1 MFSKPFLCVWV
12 VGYCIYAFVLAAATF
27 TESKRCQCNNYYTRG
42 VAIVTVGADVRLVL
56 IFLISSLSRPYINV
70 FVHYTIVYH
79 GKRLNH
85 LMTERVWFVSLHA
98 CIKPVHTDV
107 FFLSEVSLR
116 GRLVEGIGSCCSK
129 AYNVSAFP
137 LLNRNWLERR

>member
-12 VGYCIYAFVLAAATF
+12 VGYCIHAFVLAAATF
-27 TESKRCQCNNYYTRG
+27 TDLKRCQCNNYYTRG

-98 CIKPVHTDV
+98 VGLCTQTSS
-107 FFLSEVSLR
+107 F
-116 GRLVEGIGSCCSK
+116 
-129 AYNVSAFP
+129 
-137 LLNRNWLERR
+137 

>member
-27 TESKRCQCNNYYTRG
+27 TELKRCQCNNYYTRG

-85 LMTERVWFVSLHA
+85 LMTERVWFVSRHA
-98 CIKPVHTDV
+98 
-107 FFLSEVSLR
+107 LSLCTQTS
-116 GRLVEGIGSCCSK
+116 S
-129 AYNVSAFP
+129 F
-137 LLNRNWLERR
+137 